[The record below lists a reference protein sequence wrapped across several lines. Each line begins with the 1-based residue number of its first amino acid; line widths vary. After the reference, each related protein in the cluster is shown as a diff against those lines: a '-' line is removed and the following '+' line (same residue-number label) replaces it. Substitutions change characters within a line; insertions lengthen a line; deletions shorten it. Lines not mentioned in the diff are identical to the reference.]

1 MRGRR
6 KTLLLERPRL
16 SRRKGHRV
24 KLCVSVTCANLF
36 LPLCASTLVCSFVQR
51 VRLCEIKLFLPIS
64 DLSGELKD
72 CV

>member
-36 LPLCASTLVCSFVQR
+36 LPLCASTLVQR
-51 VRLCEIKLFLPIS
+51 VCVLLCKE
-64 DLSGELKD
+64 
-72 CV
+72 